1 MEKRCIFA
9 VSITKHYTM
18 KTPIVDKEIVLE
30 DSELILYS
38 DPAETHEVER
48 IKPDGVLVTF
58 HEYGVCYKEEFK
70 TWEELTD
77 EELQLINNWLKPIT
91 FDPEKFTGFSKRNLQ
106 VIQNFLLYAG
116 LEEHEQTAIN
126 YIAEDHVDGEDSPQ
140 AIRELALSS
149 ELIREDVEISNS
161 MADGYDVYGNING
174 LIYAVHPTNEEATIF
189 VYKLIKP
196 QAEIEVEHRDEILD
210 YCLAVKTKEDEV
222 CLGDIFVHGKYVTLI
237 SEV

>member
-1 MEKRCIFA
+1 
-9 VSITKHYTM
+9 M

-91 FDPEKFTGFSKRNLQ
+91 FDPENFTNFSKRNLQ

-126 YIAEDHVDGEDSPQ
+126 YIAEDHADGEDSEE
-140 AIRELALSS
+140 AILEIALGS
-149 ELIREDVEISNS
+149 EMIIEECYGEDDPNEERPLNVYAN
-161 MADGYDVYGNING
+161 DVNG
-174 LIYAVHPTNEEATIF
+174 LIYEVDLLANEVIGIYRLT
-189 VYKLIKP
+189 KP
-196 QAEIEVEHRDEILD
+196 QEVIEVEHRYEILSSV
-210 YCLAVKTKEDEV
+210 LAKYSKEDEV
-222 CLGDIFVHGKYVTLI
+222 YLRDIFSHGTYIEKIYPI
-237 SEV
+237 N